1 MQHVI
6 LCKMENRVF
15 FYSVISELGDASNI
29 NRSQIV
35 TTWRQKAPIMN
46 ENIDNLSK
54 FDYIIKRYTIRITHK
69 ALKNLDKMPK
79 PEQEKFFR
87 LKTALETRGPE
98 QPSFMNY
105 SKLGMNM
112 YHCHL
117 SRKWVACW
125 KNESG
130 TLTIEVYY
138 VGSRESAPYAR
149 H

>member
-1 MQHVI
+1 
-6 LCKMENRVF
+6 
-15 FYSVISELGDASNI
+15 
-29 NRSQIV
+29 
-35 TTWRQKAPIMN
+35 MN

-105 SKLGMNM
+105 SKLGMNTCIIAICQENGL
-112 YHCHL
+112 H
-117 SRKWVACW
+117 
-125 KNESG
+125 
-130 TLTIEVYY
+130 
-138 VGSRESAPYAR
+138 VGKMNREL
-149 H
+149 

>member
-1 MQHVI
+1 MLKLPVI
-6 LCKMENRVF
+6 K
-15 FYSVISELGDASNI
+15 
-29 NRSQIV
+29 
-35 TTWRQKAPIMN
+35 

-54 FDYIIKRYTIRITHK
+54 IEYIVKRYTVRITHR

-79 PEQEKFFR
+79 SQQEN
-87 LKTALETRGPE
+87 GV
-98 QPSFMNY
+98 
-105 SKLGMNM
+105 NM

-138 VGSRESAPYAR
+138 VGSRQSAPYAR

>member
-6 LCKMENRVF
+6 LCQMENRVF
-15 FYSVISELGDASNI
+15 FYSAISELEDASNI

-54 FDYIIKRYTIRITHK
+54 FDYIIKRYTVRITHK

-105 SKLGMNM
+105 SKLGMDM

>member
-1 MQHVI
+1 MAKWRLKI
-6 LCKMENRVF
+6 L
-15 FYSVISELGDASNI
+15 
-29 NRSQIV
+29 
-35 TTWRQKAPIMN
+35 IMK

-54 FDYIIKRYTIRITHK
+54 IEYIIKRYTVRITHR

-79 PEQEKFFR
+79 PQQEKFFR
-87 LKTALETRGPE
+87 LKSALETSGPE

-105 SKLGMNM
+105 SKLGVNM

-117 SRKWVACW
+117 SRKWVTCW

>member
-1 MQHVI
+1 MPD
-6 LCKMENRVF
+6 VF
-15 FYSVISELGDASNI
+15 FCLMEKCVFLFWVFRIRGASNI
-29 NRSQIV
+29 IRPQIAAK
-35 TTWRQKAPIMN
+35 WRLEIPVMK

-54 FDYIIKRYTIRITHK
+54 IEYIVRKYAVRITHK

-87 LKTALETRGPE
+87 LKTALETSGPE

-105 SKLGMNM
+105 SKLGVDM

>member
-1 MQHVI
+1 M
-6 LCKMENRVF
+6 KE
-15 FYSVISELGDASNI
+15 
-29 NRSQIV
+29 
-35 TTWRQKAPIMN
+35 K
-46 ENIDNLSK
+46 IDNLSK
-54 FDYIIKRYTIRITHK
+54 IEYIIKRYTVRITHK
-69 ALKNLDKMPK
+69 ALKKLDKMPK

>member
-6 LCKMENRVF
+6 LCQMENRVF
-15 FYSVISELGDASNI
+15 FYSAISELEDASNI

-54 FDYIIKRYTIRITHK
+54 FDYIIKRYTVRITHK

>member
-1 MQHVI
+1 M
-6 LCKMENRVF
+6 KE
-15 FYSVISELGDASNI
+15 S
-29 NRSQIV
+29 
-35 TTWRQKAPIMN
+35 
-46 ENIDNLSK
+46 IDNLSK
-54 FDYIIKRYTIRITHK
+54 IEYIVNKYTVRITHK
-69 ALKNLDKMPK
+69 ALKNLEKMPRS
-79 PEQEKFFR
+79 EQEKFFR
-87 LKTALETRGPE
+87 LKTALETNGPE

-105 SKLGMNM
+105 SKLGADM

-130 TLTIEVYY
+130 TLIIEVYY

>member
-1 MQHVI
+1 
-6 LCKMENRVF
+6 
-15 FYSVISELGDASNI
+15 
-29 NRSQIV
+29 
-35 TTWRQKAPIMN
+35 MN

-54 FDYIIKRYTIRITHK
+54 NEYIIKKYTIRITHK
-69 ALKNLDKMPK
+69 AQKNLETKPK
-79 PEQEKFFR
+79 REQERFFR
-87 LKTALETRGPE
+87 LKMALETDGPE

-105 SKLGMNM
+105 SKLATNM

>member
-6 LCKMENRVF
+6 LCQMENRVF
-15 FYSVISELGDASNI
+15 FYSAISELGDASNI

-79 PEQEKFFR
+79 PDQEKFFR

>member
-1 MQHVI
+1 
-6 LCKMENRVF
+6 MENCVF

-29 NRSQIV
+29 NRSQVV

-46 ENIDNLSK
+46 KNIDNLSK
-54 FDYIIKRYTIRITHK
+54 FDYIIKRYTVRITHK

-138 VGSRESAPYAR
+138 VGSRESAPYTR

>member
-1 MQHVI
+1 MPDAFFR
-6 LCKMENRVF
+6 LMEKCVF
-15 FYSVISELGDASNI
+15 FYSGVDAPA
-29 NRSQIV
+29 
-35 TTWRQKAPIMN
+35 WRLKIPIME

-54 FDYIIKRYTIRITHK
+54 IEYIKERYTVRITHK
-69 ALKNLDKMPK
+69 ALKNLEKMPM
-79 PEQEKFFR
+79 PQQEKFFR
-87 LKTALETRGPE
+87 LKTALETGGPE

-105 SKLGMNM
+105 SKLGVDM

-125 KNESG
+125 KNELG

>member
-1 MQHVI
+1 MPLRLYRAGHLIVYPAGAN
-6 LCKMENRVF
+6 EER
-15 FYSVISELGDASNI
+15 ST

-54 FDYIIKRYTIRITHK
+54 FDYIIKRYTVRITHK

>member
-1 MQHVI
+1 MEGNLRYNFDPLDKSEVNEIIKVMQKI
-6 LCKMENRVF
+6 
-15 FYSVISELGDASNI
+15 G
-29 NRSQIV
+29 
-35 TTWRQKAPIMN
+35 
-46 ENIDNLSK
+46 
-54 FDYIIKRYTIRITHK
+54 FDYIIKRHTIRITHK

-117 SRKWVACW
+117 SRKWVVCW